1 MYQRQTVAQL
11 FTTAGIRSHYRL
23 GTNAKSLCKPSV
35 RVCVCVHVRRNAFLF
50 RCLHER
56 EI

>member
-35 RVCVCVHVRRNAFLF
+35 RVCVHVRRNAFLF